1 MAHLPNDNSNEV
13 VGVRLMA
20 KENYTL
26 KTSAQRFWIWNTE
39 AAIAPGISKYLRYAY
54 AVSLVGKSACLSGQD
69 GRVTRLTISK

>member
-1 MAHLPNDNSNEV
+1 MAHLPKDSSNEV

-39 AAIAPGISKYLRYAY
+39 AAIAPGISK
-54 AVSLVGKSACLSGQD
+54 
-69 GRVTRLTISK
+69 